1 MNNTLFEEY
10 PELVSVSDLMNMLG
24 IGRVLA
30 YRLITDKK
38 VKAVKIG
45 REYKIVKNSVIA
57 LIQRC

>member
-10 PELVSVSDLMNMLG
+10 PELVSVKGLMNMLG

-45 REYKIVKNSVIA
+45 REYKIVKNSVIT
-57 LIQRC
+57 LIQRS

>member
-1 MNNTLFEEY
+1 MNNQLFEEY
-10 PELVSVSDLMNMLG
+10 PEIVSVSDLMNMLS

-30 YRLITDKK
+30 YRLISDKK

-57 LIQRC
+57 LIQRS

>member
-1 MNNTLFEEY
+1 MNNQLFEEY
-10 PELVSVSDLMNMLG
+10 PELVSVKGLMNMLG

-30 YRLITDKK
+30 YKLISDKN

-57 LIQRC
+57 LIQRS

>member
-38 VKAVKIG
+38 IKAVKIG

-57 LIQRC
+57 LIQRS

>member
-1 MNNTLFEEY
+1 MNNQLFEEY
-10 PELVSVSDLMNMLG
+10 PELVSVSDLMSMLS

-45 REYKIVKNSVIA
+45 REYKIVKNSVIM
-57 LIQRC
+57 LIQRS

>member
-1 MNNTLFEEY
+1 MNNQLFEEY

-57 LIQRC
+57 LIQRS

>member
-30 YRLITDKK
+30 YRLISDKK

-57 LIQRC
+57 LIQRS

>member
-1 MNNTLFEEY
+1 MNNQLFEES
-10 PELVSVSDLMNMLG
+10 PELVSVSDLMIMLS

-57 LIQRC
+57 LIQRS

>member
-1 MNNTLFEEY
+1 MYNTLFEEY
-10 PELVSVSDLMNMLG
+10 PELVSVQDLMNMLS

-57 LIQRC
+57 LIQRS

>member
-10 PELVSVSDLMNMLG
+10 PELVSVKGLMNMLG

-30 YRLITDKK
+30 YRLISDKK

-45 REYKIVKNSVIA
+45 REYKIVKNSVIM
-57 LIQRC
+57 LIQRS

>member
-1 MNNTLFEEY
+1 MNNQLFEEY
-10 PELVSVSDLMNMLG
+10 PKLVSVSDLMNMLS

-45 REYKIVKNSVIA
+45 REYKIVKNSVIS
-57 LIQRC
+57 LIQRS

>member
-1 MNNTLFEEY
+1 MNNQLFEEY
-10 PELVSVSDLMNMLG
+10 PELVSVSDLMSMLG

-38 VKAVKIG
+38 IKAVKIG

-57 LIQRC
+57 LIQRS

>member
-10 PELVSVSDLMNMLG
+10 PELVSVKGLMSMLS

-57 LIQRC
+57 LIQRS

>member
-1 MNNTLFEEY
+1 MNNQLFEEY

-30 YRLITDKK
+30 YRLISDKK

-45 REYKIVKNSVIA
+45 REYKIVKNSVIM
-57 LIQRC
+57 LIQRS

>member
-10 PELVSVSDLMNMLG
+10 PELVSVSDLMSMLS

-45 REYKIVKNSVIA
+45 REYKIVKNSVFA
-57 LIQRC
+57 LIQRS

>member
-1 MNNTLFEEY
+1 MNNQLFEEY
-10 PELVSVSDLMNMLG
+10 PELVSVKDLMNMLG

-30 YRLITDKK
+30 YKLISDKN

-57 LIQRC
+57 LIQRS

>member
-1 MNNTLFEEY
+1 MNNQLFEEY
-10 PELVSVSDLMNMLG
+10 PELVSVSDLMSMLG

-57 LIQRC
+57 LIQRS

>member
-1 MNNTLFEEY
+1 MNNQLFEEY

-24 IGRVLA
+24 IGRVLV

-57 LIQRC
+57 LIQRS

>member
-1 MNNTLFEEY
+1 MNSTLFEEY
-10 PELVSVSDLMNMLG
+10 PELVSVKDLMSMLS

-57 LIQRC
+57 LIQRS

>member
-1 MNNTLFEEY
+1 MNNQLFEEY
-10 PELVSVSDLMNMLG
+10 PELVSVKGLMNMLG

-38 VKAVKIG
+38 IKAVKIG

-57 LIQRC
+57 LIQRS

>member
-1 MNNTLFEEY
+1 MNNQLFEEY
-10 PELVSVSDLMNMLG
+10 PELVSVKGLMNMLS

-30 YRLITDKK
+30 YRLISDKK

-57 LIQRC
+57 LIQRS

>member
-38 VKAVKIG
+38 VNAVKIG

-57 LIQRC
+57 LIQRS

>member
-1 MNNTLFEEY
+1 MNNQLFEEY
-10 PELVSVSDLMNMLG
+10 PELVSVKGLMNMLG

-30 YRLITDKK
+30 YRLISDKK

-57 LIQRC
+57 LIQRS

>member
-1 MNNTLFEEY
+1 MNNQLFEEF
-10 PELVSVSDLMNMLG
+10 PELVSVSDLMSMLS

-38 VKAVKIG
+38 VIAVKIG

-57 LIQRC
+57 LIQRS

>member
-1 MNNTLFEEY
+1 MNNQLFEEY
-10 PELVSVSDLMNMLG
+10 PELVSVKGLMNMLG

-57 LIQRC
+57 LIQRS

>member
-1 MNNTLFEEY
+1 MNNQLFEEY

-45 REYKIVKNSVIA
+45 REYKIVKNSVIS
-57 LIQRC
+57 LIQRS

>member
-1 MNNTLFEEY
+1 MNNQLFEEY
-10 PELVSVSDLMNMLG
+10 TELVSVKDLMNMLG

-30 YRLITDKK
+30 YRLISDKK

-57 LIQRC
+57 LIQRS

>member
-1 MNNTLFEEY
+1 MNNQLFEEY

-30 YRLITDKK
+30 YRLISDKK

-57 LIQRC
+57 LIQRS

>member
-1 MNNTLFEEY
+1 MNNQLFEEY
-10 PELVSVSDLMNMLG
+10 PELVSVKGLMNMLG

-45 REYKIVKNSVIA
+45 REYKIVKNSVIS
-57 LIQRC
+57 LIQRS

>member
-1 MNNTLFEEY
+1 MNNQLFEEY
-10 PELVSVSDLMNMLG
+10 PELVSVSDLMNMLS

-45 REYKIVKNSVIA
+45 REYKIVKNSVIS
-57 LIQRC
+57 LIQRS

>member
-1 MNNTLFEEY
+1 MNNQLFEEY

-30 YRLITDKK
+30 YRLISDKK

-45 REYKIVKNSVIA
+45 REYKIVKNSVIS
-57 LIQRC
+57 LIQRS

>member
-1 MNNTLFEEY
+1 MNNQLFEEY
-10 PELVSVSDLMNMLG
+10 PELVSVSDLMNMLS

-30 YRLITDKK
+30 YRLISDKK

-57 LIQRC
+57 LIQRS